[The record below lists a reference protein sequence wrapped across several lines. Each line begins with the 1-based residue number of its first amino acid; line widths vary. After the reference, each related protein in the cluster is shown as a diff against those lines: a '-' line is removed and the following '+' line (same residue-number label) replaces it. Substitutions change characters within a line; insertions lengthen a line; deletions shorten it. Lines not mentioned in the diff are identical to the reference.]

1 MTYNKM
7 FEITLNN
14 NDNFPDQLL
23 VRMFFNEKLNREFTC
38 HVELKDNIATHQYV
52 VRSIKRLKPLIPRN
66 RSSSISIIPFMIS
79 VPVGEIAMPYLTAFD
94 TTQVTG
100 A

>member
-23 VRMFFNEKLNREFTC
+23 VRMFFNEKLNR
-38 HVELKDNIATHQYV
+38 DN
-52 VRSIKRLKPLIPRN
+52 SL
-66 RSSSISIIPFMIS
+66 
-79 VPVGEIAMPYLTAFD
+79 AM
-94 TTQVTG
+94 
-100 A
+100 